1 MAPSELVRPVY
12 DGPGLAS
19 LFPALTGRA
28 DDGWL
33 PDLARRARTV
43 VLLVLD
49 GLGWATLREHH
60 ALMPTLAGMDGGPI
74 TTVAPSTTAAALTS
88 ITTGTAPSEHGLIG
102 FRVRIDGKVLNALA
116 WRFEGH
122 QRPPDPVRV
131 QRQIPF
137 GSREVPV
144 VTKAEFRTT
153 GFTEAHLRGG
163 RFLGWRAMSEIVE
176 HIRHVAS
183 GDDRLVYAY
192 YPGVDEVS
200 HAHGLHDGFF
210 AAELRFADRLVADVL
225 DALPDDAALLVTADH
240 GQVHVGPEGWRA
252 LGPFGELVDACSGD
266 GRFRYLHAARG
277 AGPELLAAATE
288 EHGAHAWVVGREQL
302 LDERWLGPPPSP
314 AVLRSIGDVVIA
326 ADGPVAVA
334 DPDLPQ
340 ETGLIGA
347 HGSLTAAEMLVP
359 LVAGRGRG

>member
-1 MAPSELVRPVY
+1 MVRPVY

-19 LFPALTGRA
+19 LFAALTGHGEN
-28 DDGWL
+28 GWL
-33 PDLARRARTV
+33 PDVVHGARTV

-49 GLGWATLREHH
+49 GLGWTTLREQR
-60 ALMPTLAGMDGGPI
+60 ALMPTLSGLEGGPI

-102 FRVRIDGKVLNALA
+102 FRIRVDGKVLNALA
-116 WRFEGH
+116 WHFESNE
-122 QRPPDPVRV
+122 RPPDPVRV

-137 GSREVPV
+137 RSREVPV
-144 VTKAEFRTT
+144 VTKAVFRTT

-163 RFLGWRAMSEIVE
+163 RFLGWRAVSELVE
-176 HIRHVAS
+176 HLRGIAS
-183 GDDRLVYAY
+183 DGERLGYGY

-225 DALPDDAALLVTADH
+225 DALPAEAVLVVTADH
-240 GQVHVGPEGWRA
+240 GQVHVGPEGWLA
-252 LGPFGELVDACSGD
+252 LGPFGELVEACSGD
-266 GRFRYLHAARG
+266 GRFRYVHAARG
-277 AGPELLAAATE
+277 SAGELLAAATA

-326 ADGPVAVA
+326 PHGPVAIA

-340 ETGLIGA
+340 ETRLIGA
-347 HGSLTAAEMLVP
+347 HGSLTPEEMLVP
-359 LVAGRGRG
+359 LVAGRGRA